1 MADGWGVCDG
11 GGAADEAGGAAEDA
25 GGADVGALLLPV
37 PDACLWVRGQYS
49 PSHSSSRD
57 RVLTS

>member
-11 GGAADEAGGAAEDA
+11 GGAADEAGGAAEDS

-37 PDACLWVRGQYS
+37 PEACLQVRGQYLYS
-49 PSHSSSRD
+49 PSHSS
-57 RVLTS
+57 